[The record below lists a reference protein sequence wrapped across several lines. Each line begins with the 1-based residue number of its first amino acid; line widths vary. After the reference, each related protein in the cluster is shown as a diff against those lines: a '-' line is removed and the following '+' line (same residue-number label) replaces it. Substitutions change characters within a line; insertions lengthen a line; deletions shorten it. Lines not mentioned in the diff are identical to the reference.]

1 MARCLLA
8 FLLLLTSEVHA
19 QGRLKL
25 TVLSEDRL
33 QMKWREADGPVQGY
47 KVRVKPIADVP
58 QPELM
63 LTTTRGRATVAGLDP
78 AQEYNLQVLLLNGT
92 AERLLAKRRF
102 TISGLREEEL
112 LRSGGRDGK
121 RRLSP
126 IGSGSG
132 DLDDVTDALLGV
144 PTVLYQDTPSPTRP
158 LPTSATSTTTTSAT
172 VADPA
177 SSDYEDPPPDRTPKE
192 KRKKKKDKE
201 RPKGREKEP
210 KREAQNNPRKTTPS
224 QPTTGGSPRAP
235 VDCEAEAP
243 AEVVLV
249 VDGSWSIGRTD
260 FRRVREFLEGV
271 ASRFRIGANHVRFA
285 LTQYSSDPRTEW
297 QLNNFT
303 NKEDLI
309 EAIRSFRYKG
319 GNTFTGQALLHVMD
333 ETLGAESGARP
344 DTPVFLILLTDGKSQ
359 DDAVTAGNR
368 LKATGVEIIGIDSLL
383 YHGGT
388 GEGEVSWP
396 PHAAPDVAAHL

>member
-1 MARCLLA
+1 MPTAEKPSCLGPDMWQRGVVEGPVVFAGFFRRFASQNPATRCRAPRRLHSSQSGVLSISSSSSSPMARCLLA

-63 LTTTRGRATVAGLDP
+63 LTTTRGGPRWPGWTRP
-78 AQEYNLQVLLLNGT
+78 RSYNLQVLLLNGT

-132 DLDDVTDALLGV
+132 DLDDVTDALLGA

-158 LPTSATSTTTTSAT
+158 LPTSTTSTTTTSAT

-177 SSDYEDPPPDRTPKE
+177 SSDYEDPPPDRT
-192 KRKKKKDKE
+192 
-201 RPKGREKEP
+201 
-210 KREAQNNPRKTTPS
+210 AQ
-224 QPTTGGSPRAP
+224 G
-235 VDCEAEAP
+235 EE
-243 AEVVLV
+243 E
-249 VDGSWSIGRTD
+249 
-260 FRRVREFLEGV
+260 EEEG
-271 ASRFRIGANHVRFA
+271 
-285 LTQYSSDPRTEW
+285 
-297 QLNNFT
+297 
-303 NKEDLI
+303 
-309 EAIRSFRYKG
+309 
-319 GNTFTGQALLHVMD
+319 
-333 ETLGAESGARP
+333 
-344 DTPVFLILLTDGKSQ
+344 
-359 DDAVTAGNR
+359 
-368 LKATGVEIIGIDSLL
+368 
-383 YHGGT
+383 
-388 GEGEVSWP
+388 
-396 PHAAPDVAAHL
+396 